1 MKPLIIIP
9 ARGGSKGIPGKNI
22 KLLGG
27 KPLIQYTIEAALK
40 VFPKERIIVS
50 TDDEQI
56 KKVVEN
62 LGLSVPFLRPPELS
76 SDTASSYD
84 VVLHTMNYAE
94 QNAIDYDLVV
104 LLQPTSPFRTYIHI
118 SEALSLFSAD
128 LDMVVSVKEADEN
141 PYYSLFEEDKNG
153 LLEKSKTGSF
163 TRRQDCPKV
172 YSYNG
177 ATYIMNK
184 NSLLKGSISEFKKVG
199 KYVMSPIDSIDL
211 DTMLDWKFAQMVLDE
226 KKS

>member
-50 TDDEQI
+50 TDDDEI

-84 VVLHTMNYAE
+84 VLLHTMNYAE
-94 QNAIDYDLVV
+94 QHAIDYDLVV
-104 LLQPTSPFRTYIHI
+104 LLQPTSPFRIHTHI
-118 SEALSLFSAD
+118 SEALNLFSFD

-141 PYYSLFEEDKNG
+141 PYYSLFEEDNNG
-153 LLEKSKTGSF
+153 LLEKSKIGSF

-184 NSLLKGSISEFKKVG
+184 NSLLKGPISEFKKVA
-199 KYVMSPIDSIDL
+199 KYVMSPLDSIDL
-211 DTMLDWKFAQMVLDE
+211 DTMLDWKFAQLVLDE
-226 KKS
+226 KKT